1 MQAGYLSVLYGVS
14 DKPLEYWSKQ
24 KSSTGSVRRVL
35 DRELNENVGY
45 LITLI

>member
-1 MQAGYLSVLYGVS
+1 MQAGYLSILYSVG

-24 KSSTGSVRRVL
+24 KSRTGSIRRVL

-45 LITLI
+45 